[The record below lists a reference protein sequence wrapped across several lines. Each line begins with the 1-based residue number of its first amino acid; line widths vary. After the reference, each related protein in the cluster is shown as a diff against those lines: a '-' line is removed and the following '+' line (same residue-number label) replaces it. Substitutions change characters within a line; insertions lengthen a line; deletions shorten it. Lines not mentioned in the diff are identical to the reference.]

1 MVMAKKSLGQNFLQD
16 YSVLNDI
23 LKAGDLKSSDNVLE
37 IGPGEGFLTRGL
49 VNKGAHVTALEF
61 DADLIP
67 WLKMEFGKIP
77 NFELINTDALKFQPA
92 SEPYKLI
99 ANIPYYIT
107 SPILNHFL
115 VEQFSGGNPPTLLV
129 LMVQC
134 EVAEK
139 IVAADGKYSV
149 LSLQVQLFGKPEIVR
164 IVEPKCFRPK
174 PKVDSAILKIKV
186 YDKPVIQENLKQLF
200 WLFKVSF
207 AQKRK
212 KLSNNLRN
220 VLKLNST
227 EIKDLLTQAK
237 IHENARAE
245 NLTLPEWHALFN
257 ALGSHLP
264 SFSK

>member
-16 YSVLNDI
+16 YDVLGDI
-23 LKAGDLKSSDNVLE
+23 LKAGDLKPGDQVLE

-49 VNKGAHVTALEF
+49 LGKEVKLTAIEF

-67 WLKMEFGKIP
+67 WLKIEFKKYP
-77 NFELINTDALKFQPA
+77 DFELVHADALKYAPQSGA
-92 SEPYKLI
+92 YKLI

-115 VEQFSGGNPPTLLV
+115 VEQFSGGNPPKLLV
-129 LMVQC
+129 LMVQR

-139 IVAADGKYSV
+139 IVAKDGKNSV
-149 LSLQVQLFGKPEIVR
+149 LSLQVQLFGKPELVR

-174 PKVDSAILKIKV
+174 PKVDSAVLKITV

-227 EIKDLLTQAK
+227 EVKELLAKAK
-237 IHENARAE
+237 IHEDARAE

-257 ALGSHLP
+257 ELGSHLP